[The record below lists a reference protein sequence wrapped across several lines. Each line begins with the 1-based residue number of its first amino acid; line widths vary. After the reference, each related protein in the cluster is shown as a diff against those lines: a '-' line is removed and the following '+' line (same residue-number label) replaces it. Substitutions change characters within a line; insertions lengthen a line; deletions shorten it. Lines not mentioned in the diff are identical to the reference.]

1 MNRQVNKYKNS
12 KILIVDDSPANI
24 EVLDS
29 LLTMEGYSN
38 IEKTTDPRDVM
49 ELYLKFEPDLIL
61 LDLNMPYMSGFEVM
75 EQLLR
80 WVNKQIY
87 LPILVLT
94 ADASDATKMKAL
106 SAGAS
111 DFLSKPFD
119 LVEVSLR
126 IKNLLYTNYLYSQVR
141 DQNVILEE
149 KVKER
154 TVELESKNELLK
166 AALEKAEAANR
177 LKLAFLHNI
186 SHEIRTPLNGI
197 LGFSNLLTD
206 NSIGIEEKTEYLE
219 IMQES
224 SNRLI
229 NAITGFL
236 DMSLLNSGN
245 MELILSNINPEKF
258 LLDGYSKF
266 RNDCIKK
273 NIELEINTENLP
285 ESWVVISDVTKLRKV
300 FYNLVENAIKFTEN
314 GRIEIGSEINNNE
327 IIFFVKD
334 TGIGIPPEFK
344 DRIFQNFNQADEG
357 DSRKFEGLGL
367 GLSISKGLID
377 LVGGKIWYN
386 SIQNKGTEF
395 YFSIP
400 VNVHEIAQAKK
411 ELDISAIDESKK
423 LKILIVED
431 DETNYYLLYLFL
443 NSSNV
448 TLIHARDG
456 NEALNVFKKQP
467 EIAIILMDLRL
478 PNLSGFKVTEEIK
491 SINSKIP
498 VIAISSYSGM
508 EQIQMAL
515 NAGCDDYIVKP
526 VNKQVLF
533 DKLSKYISI

>member
-1 MNRQVNKYKNS
+1 MAPELVKNS

-75 EQLLR
+75 EQLMR

-166 AALEKAEAANR
+166 EALEKAEAANR

-245 MELILSNINPEKF
+245 MELILSNINPEKL

-285 ESWVVISDVTKLRKV
+285 ESWVVISDETKLRKV

-314 GRIEIGSEINNNE
+314 GRIEIGSEISNNE

-377 LVGGKIWYN
+377 LIGGKIWYN

-411 ELDISAIDESKK
+411 ELDVSAIDESKK

-515 NAGCDDYIVKP
+515 HAGCDDYIVKP

-533 DKLSKYISI
+533 DKLSKFISI

>member
-1 MNRQVNKYKNS
+1 MAPELVKNS

-49 ELYLKFEPDLIL
+49 
-61 LDLNMPYMSGFEVM
+61 FEVM
-75 EQLLR
+75 EQLMR

-266 RNDCIKK
+266 RNDCI
-273 NIELEINTENLP
+273 
-285 ESWVVISDVTKLRKV
+285 
-300 FYNLVENAIKFTEN
+300 
-314 GRIEIGSEINNNE
+314 
-327 IIFFVKD
+327 
-334 TGIGIPPEFK
+334 
-344 DRIFQNFNQADEG
+344 
-357 DSRKFEGLGL
+357 
-367 GLSISKGLID
+367 
-377 LVGGKIWYN
+377 
-386 SIQNKGTEF
+386 
-395 YFSIP
+395 
-400 VNVHEIAQAKK
+400 
-411 ELDISAIDESKK
+411 
-423 LKILIVED
+423 
-431 DETNYYLLYLFL
+431 
-443 NSSNV
+443 
-448 TLIHARDG
+448 
-456 NEALNVFKKQP
+456 
-467 EIAIILMDLRL
+467 
-478 PNLSGFKVTEEIK
+478 
-491 SINSKIP
+491 
-498 VIAISSYSGM
+498 
-508 EQIQMAL
+508 
-515 NAGCDDYIVKP
+515 
-526 VNKQVLF
+526 
-533 DKLSKYISI
+533 